1 MLLDEPVDLIGGHA
15 PVAVAGTDERAAVRS
30 ERGGEAGLVARQHL
44 VDAREHQIRAFERAG
59 DDHGPHHRRHLLA
72 RLAQRLLHGARV
84 ESLDRREPVL
94 FGQAQ
99 DNPAAGAIGERGQR
113 IGDGRGDLALAFLD
127 LALLRIVADQTHEFD
142 QLSHFGS
149 IVIDHGGLLETI
161 VPHNPP
167 PARLQPRQFTP
178 IHADSWAK
186 PDETNVDVGFGSACS
201 PMISAGRGGRAMLGG
216 VGILRVIDATAVCF
230 ALGISGLI
238 SGTRPM

>member
-30 ERGGEAGLVARQHL
+30 ERGGEARACRAAASRRCARTPDSRLRTGQ
-44 VDAREHQIRAFERAG
+44 VTITGRT
-59 DDHGPHHRRHLLA
+59 HRRHLLA

-99 DNPAAGAIGERGQR
+99 DDPAAGAIGERGQR

-149 IVIDHGGLLETI
+149 IVIDHGGLLDTI

-167 PARLQPRQFTP
+167 PARLQSRQFTP
-178 IHADSWAK
+178 IHAEFMGQTRRNERRCRVRFRVFADDIGRSRRAGY
-186 PDETNVDVGFGSACS
+186 VGW
-201 PMISAGRGGRAMLGG
+201 RGNLAR
-216 VGILRVIDATAVCF
+216 D
-230 ALGISGLI
+230 
-238 SGTRPM
+238 